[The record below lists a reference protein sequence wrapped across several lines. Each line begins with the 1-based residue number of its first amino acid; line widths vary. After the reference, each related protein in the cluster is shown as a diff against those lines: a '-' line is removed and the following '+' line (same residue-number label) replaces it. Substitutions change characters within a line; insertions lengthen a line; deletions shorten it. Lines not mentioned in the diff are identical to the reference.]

1 MECINF
7 AENNNDIDDK
17 AKLETIVKQL
27 KLLRNQNAV
36 QERGNHKL
44 EVEVSE
50 STIKKSSNSY
60 FPPQV

>member
-44 EVEVSE
+44 EAELS
-50 STIKKSSNSY
+50 
-60 FPPQV
+60 

>member
-17 AKLETIVKQL
+17 AKLESIVKQL
-27 KLLRNQNAV
+27 KLLRNKNAV

-44 EVEVSE
+44 EAEVS
-50 STIKKSSNSY
+50 
-60 FPPQV
+60 

>member
-7 AENNNDIDDK
+7 AENNNDMDDK

-27 KLLRNQNAV
+27 KLFWNQNAV

-44 EVEVSE
+44 EEEVS
-50 STIKKSSNSY
+50 
-60 FPPQV
+60 